1 MTEAV
6 SMKQIYEELKKI
18 EKKMATKE
26 EVESLTE
33 TIEVLGNPET
43 MRQIADSMADIK
55 RGRVKEITSVR
66 DMINEM

>member
-1 MTEAV
+1 
-6 SMKQIYEELKKI
+6 MKQIYEELKKI